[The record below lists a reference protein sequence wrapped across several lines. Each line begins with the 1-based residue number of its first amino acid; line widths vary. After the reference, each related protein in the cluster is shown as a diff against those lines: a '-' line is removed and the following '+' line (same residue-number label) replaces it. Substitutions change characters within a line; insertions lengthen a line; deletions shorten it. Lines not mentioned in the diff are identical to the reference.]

1 MNSASQAERPSPAAA
16 VFSTGSCELDHVIET
31 LQAGDNVVYYTA
43 GLAQYLP
50 FVEALA
56 RRARVHPGSLVYV
69 RSAGTLDPVMAA
81 QDARVIDLA
90 VVAAEGDV
98 LVGLQMRMAELGPR
112 LIYVFESLST
122 LAPWLGEDVAVER
135 AFLAWCPLLSR
146 LETVAYWSLHRG
158 DLTAAAIAAIKDC
171 TQIFL
176 NVEALDDDLLLTPL
190 KVWGRYSEAMFR
202 PHRVAVSPAAIQVQ
216 PEPAD
221 SGGQDAYTAAL
232 ADKNRELTEIRDAL
246 NLRNQ
251 ELQQRNAELAEL
263 NERMSEQSR
272 LYQSLRVNLDQLLTL
287 FEAGQDISSSL
298 VIDQVRRAIV
308 QATVRL
314 FEVSA
319 CRLVLLSDDGRE
331 VGTVVEGIIP
341 AWARGQG
348 IEALQALRVEAC
360 RLLMAQSLPAE
371 DGEVVSV
378 AVAPLTV
385 RGRCLGVVELYAD
398 DGRLDSSEARTLLS
412 YLSSEASIAL
422 DNAYLYRETEIQG
435 EQLHNYLETVI
446 VKEEQESRQLAFDL
460 HDGLVQAI
468 VAAYQHLQTA
478 QVWRD
483 RDPGIEEQEIDQCIR
498 LLRESIYEARRLI
511 GQLRPA
517 GLDDFGLVHALR
529 LYLAP
534 LSTTEDWQVSLKVD
548 PNWGTLPPALEAAV
562 FRMVQEA
569 VTNARKYSDV
579 RRLEI
584 ELRALPDELAISV
597 RDWGPG
603 FDPSA
608 VTAIPE
614 QGLHMGLIGIRER
627 ARLWGGPV
635 SHRQPPGRGDPDH
648 RAHSAHPW
656 HGARGGQV
664 VIRIVLV
671 DDQAIVREGLR
682 SMLSPEPDLVVVGEA
697 ENGQEALD
705 LVPGLDP
712 DIVLMDVR
720 MPEMDGLTAL
730 GRLKVVAPRSSVI
743 MVTLYDDPD
752 YLLRAVAIGAAG
764 YILKDSSRDEL
775 VRAVRVT
782 AEGGAIIAPS
792 LLPDLLSRMS
802 QVQAQPIAAP
812 ACDLTERLSERE
824 MQVLRLIAEG
834 HTNQEIAEELTIG
847 ATTVKTHVQNIL
859 QKLGVSD
866 RTQAAVYAV
875 RCGLI

>member
-1 MNSASQAERPSPAAA
+1 MNSASRAEAQPQAA
-16 VFSTGSCELDHVIET
+16 FSTGSCELDRVLET
-31 LQAGDNVVYYTA
+31 LQAGDNIVYYTA

-56 RRARVHPGSLVYV
+56 LQVEAHPERLVYV
-69 RSAGTLDPVMAA
+69 RSAGTLDAA
-81 QDARVIDLA
+81 VADRGVQVIDLA
-90 VVAAEGDV
+90 DVAARGDV
-98 LVGLQMRMAELGPR
+98 LAGLQAQMAELGPR
-112 LIYVFESLST
+112 LVYVFEPLDT
-122 LAPWLGEDVAVER
+122 LPQWLGDGVAVEQ

-146 LETVAYWSLHRG
+146 LETVAYWNLHRG
-158 DLTAAAIAAIKDC
+158 DLTASAIAAIKDC

-176 NVEALDDDLLLTPL
+176 NVESLDGDLLLTPL

-202 PHRVAVSPAAIQVQ
+202 PHRVAVSPAGIQVQ

-232 ADKNRELTEIRDAL
+232 AAKNRELAEIRDAL

-251 ELQQRNAELAEL
+251 ELEERNAELAEL
-263 NERMSEQSR
+263 NQRMSEQSR
-272 LYQSLRVNLDQLLTL
+272 LYQSLRVNLDQLLML
-287 FEAGQDISSSL
+287 FEAGQDIASSL

-308 QATVRL
+308 QATARL

-331 VGTVVEGIIP
+331 VGTVVEGAIP
-341 AWARGQG
+341 AWAGAEG
-348 IEALQALRVEAC
+348 VAPLRELRAEAC
-360 RLLMAQSLPAE
+360 RLLMAQSLPRGG
-371 DGEVVSV
+371 GEVVSV

-385 RGRCLGVVELYAD
+385 RGRCLGVVEVYAD
-398 DGRLDSSEARTLLS
+398 DGRLDSDEARMLLS

-468 VAAYQHLQTA
+468 VAAYQHLQTS

-483 RDPGIEEQEIDQCIR
+483 RDPSVEEQEIDQCVR

-529 LYLAP
+529 LYVAP
-534 LSTTEDWQVSLKVD
+534 LSTAEDWQVSLKVD

-584 ELRALPDELAISV
+584 ELQAPADELVISV

-627 ARLWGGPV
+627 ARLWGGQCRID
-635 SHRQPPGRGDPDH
+635 SRPGDGTRITVRIPRTRGM
-648 RAHSAHPW
+648 A
-656 HGARGGQV
+656 Q
-664 VIRIVLV
+664 
-671 DDQAIVREGLR
+671 EG
-682 SMLSPEPDLVVVGEA
+682 
-697 ENGQEALD
+697 
-705 LVPGLDP
+705 
-712 DIVLMDVR
+712 
-720 MPEMDGLTAL
+720 
-730 GRLKVVAPRSSVI
+730 GRL
-743 MVTLYDDPD
+743 
-752 YLLRAVAIGAAG
+752 
-764 YILKDSSRDEL
+764 
-775 VRAVRVT
+775 
-782 AEGGAIIAPS
+782 
-792 LLPDLLSRMS
+792 
-802 QVQAQPIAAP
+802 
-812 ACDLTERLSERE
+812 
-824 MQVLRLIAEG
+824 
-834 HTNQEIAEELTIG
+834 
-847 ATTVKTHVQNIL
+847 
-859 QKLGVSD
+859 
-866 RTQAAVYAV
+866 
-875 RCGLI
+875 